1 MIINNNLSALSA
13 YNNLNST
20 NNALNKSVQE
30 LSTGLRINS
39 SSDDAASFAVSEK
52 IRSQVSGLDTA
63 IRNSQDGMSLLQTAE
78 GALSQTNS
86 MLVRMR
92 ELSVQ
97 AANDT
102 LTSQDRQYMQLEID
116 QLKDQITRIANTTE
130 FNKMKIL
137 DGSSGA
143 IWSSSD
149 LNVRAKINS
158 GLIYTDEFGQTVSSE
173 GNYRIEVKATPGEA
187 EVQKSNILDIK
198 TNTQTRMTARNY
210 ELNINNGQDPLGEV
224 SGDGWNF
231 SNGVL
236 TITADGTY
244 SIAGDSTETNNR
256 IVISP
261 GVKADIYLKD
271 VNINSGICA
280 FDMSG
285 AEVNLYLENDNVL
298 KTTSAHRS
306 ALEVPSGS
314 TLTISSAKGDYSTS
328 GTLNAL
334 GSMHAAGIGG
344 ACGGKSKSAGNI
356 TINGGTINAT
366 GGYLAA
372 GIGGGW
378 PNGTCGNITLNGG
391 NVTATGGNGA
401 AGIGSSALESTTN
414 EKANSGNITINGG
427 NVTANGGA
435 KNSRTG
441 QGAGIGGGSP
451 YAGGNITI
459 NSSAS
464 VTTTGYIVSGATES
478 IGPGEYASSANIS
491 RTSGS
496 ELPDSRKLPKK
507 TTYEDPL
514 AGEVHTLADIGNFY
528 NISGVFMLTQP
539 QVVTVTQGDGKT
551 ASVTLY
557 ATDTIYSAAKK
568 INDLIA
574 QTFGNSAYTDNP
586 DKFCTVSDGTEGTS
600 ESVYKSENIYD
611 DEGNLTGHN
620 IHATMLVRSAI
631 PGKAGELYFSG
642 DEEFLNALGL
652 NTIREASETTY
663 TARVFDAH
671 SGKRINEM
679 NSEGSEFPSII
690 PPEIDVEVDS
700 MAGINSNWDEKS
712 KRYVFSEGD
721 TYSAVIHL
729 KNNTTTFQ
737 IGSNEGEDFMIQ
749 LSDTSSKALGIT
761 GVNVLTRETASRSI
775 STIDRAINKISSQRA
790 KIGAYTNSLEHTM
803 SNLATTS
810 TNLTETDSRIRD
822 ADMSQAM
829 MNFVKLQILNQ
840 SGTSMLAQANQTPQS
855 VLSLMQ

>member
-1 MIINNNLSALSA
+1 MIINNNLSALSS

-52 IRSQVSGLDTA
+52 IRSQISGLNA
-63 IRNSQDGMSLLQTAE
+63 SIRNSQDGMSLLQTAE

-97 AANDT
+97 AANDA

-143 IWSSSD
+143 IWSGSD
-149 LNVRAKINS
+149 MNVRAKINS
-158 GLIYTDEFGQTVSSE
+158 GLIYTDGSGRQINSE
-173 GNYRIEVKATPGEA
+173 GNYRIEVQASPGEA
-187 EVQKSNILDIK
+187 QVQKSNILDIR
-198 TNTQTRMTARNY
+198 TSINELPY
-210 ELNINNGQDPLGEV
+210 EININSGTGPLGAL
-224 SGDGWNF
+224 SGEGWNF

-236 TITADGTY
+236 TITEDGTY
-244 SIAGDSTETNNR
+244 SITGDTTETGNR

-261 GVKADIYLKD
+261 GVNANIYLKD
-271 VNINSGICA
+271 VNINSDICA
-280 FDMSG
+280 FDMTG
-285 AEVNLYLENDNVL
+285 AEVNLYLENENFL
-298 KTTSAHRS
+298 STSTSHRS

-314 TLTISSAKGDYSTS
+314 TLTISSAEGDYSAS
-328 GTLNAL
+328 GTLSAS
-334 GSMHAAGIGG
+334 GGIHGAGIGG
-344 ACGGKSKSAGNI
+344 SCQGKNHSAGDI

-366 GGYLAA
+366 GGQYAA

-378 PNGTCGNITLNGG
+378 LNGTC
-391 NVTATGGNGA
+391 
-401 AGIGSSALESTTN
+401 
-414 EKANSGNITINGG
+414 GNITINGG
-427 NVTANGGA
+427 NITATGGAGAAGIGSSGIDNTSSEYANSGSITINGGTITANGGS
-435 KNSRTG
+435 KDSTTG
-441 QGAGIGGGSP
+441 QGAGIGGGSC
-451 YAGGNITI
+451 YASGNITI

-464 VTTTGYIVSGATES
+464 VTATGYILSGASES
-478 IGPGEYASSANIS
+478 IGAGEYASSANIS
-491 RTSGS
+491 YTSENALPEART
-496 ELPDSRKLPKK
+496 LPDKP
-507 TTYEDPL
+507 TYEDPI

-557 ATDTIYSAAKK
+557 STDTIYSAAQK
-568 INDLIA
+568 INNLISK
-574 QTFGNSAYTDNP
+574 TFGNANKTDNP
-586 DKFCTVSDGTEGTS
+586 EKFCTLSDGTEGTS
-600 ESVYKSENIYD
+600 ESVYVSEDIYD
-611 DEGNLTGHN
+611 DEGSLRGHN
-620 IHATMLVRSAI
+620 IHATMLIRSAI
-631 PGKAGELYFSG
+631 PGRAGELYFSG

-652 NTIREASETTY
+652 NTIHESSETTY
-663 TARVFDAH
+663 TARVYDAH
-671 SGKRINEM
+671 TGRRINEM
-679 NSEGSEFPSII
+679 KSEGSEFPSII
-690 PPEIDVEVDS
+690 PPEIDIEVDS
-700 MAGINSNWDEKS
+700 MAGINSHWNEES

-729 KNNTTTFQ
+729 KNNATTFQ
-737 IGSNEGEDFMIQ
+737 TGSNEGEDFMIQ

-775 STIDRAINKISSQRA
+775 SVIDSAINKISSQRA
-790 KIGAYTNSLEHTM
+790 KIGAYTNSLERTM
-803 SNLATTS
+803 SNLTLTS
-810 TNLTETDSRIRD
+810 ENLTATDSRIRD
-822 ADMSQAM
+822 ADMSKAM